1 MASNSKV
8 RSRSVNDS
16 PNAVNAPRPVR
27 ARRRSSQQ
35 SQQSSNADES
45 SHKTFADAIAHLLP
59 AAGVGSNSRTATE
72 LVVIE
77 DSDDEAEQS
86 AYPVTPVSPVAP
98 TFSPLTPAGVNDQ
111 VGADSVREK
120 NTPERS
126 PTRKVKKRKAT
137 EDIPATPPPRR
148 LRLRSRQS
156 TATSNTTSEPKK
168 TPVPILKA
176 PKSAPAPTTK
186 GKERAVSAAEST
198 AQIATSSA
206 DVSTVLEGANVPQ
219 ITNPLLALARNIQN
233 PSDFIHSI
241 IESDALTLDSDQR
254 VPSTAAENVS
264 ALKRRRNRIAMLVHQ
279 MLRRQRALI
288 HSYDTYDVQTY
299 NPSDRVDPSTAAL
312 RYFVGV
318 LREGLDEVESTFTA
332 ILAELDDQIENA

>member
-8 RSRSVNDS
+8 RSRSVNDR
-16 PNAVNAPRPVR
+16 PNAVNVARPVR

-59 AAGVGSNSRTATE
+59 AAGVVSNSRTATE
-72 LVVIE
+72 PVVIE
-77 DSDDEAEQS
+77 DSDDEAESS

-98 TFSPLTPAGVNDQ
+98 TFSPLTPAGVNDE

-126 PTRKVKKRKAT
+126 PTRKSKKRKAT
-137 EDIPATPPPRR
+137 EEIPATPPPRR

-156 TATSNTTSEPKK
+156 TATSKTTSEPKK
-168 TPVPILKA
+168 TPIPILKA
-176 PKSAPAPTTK
+176 PKSASTTK
-186 GKERAVSAAEST
+186 GKGRAVSAAEST

-206 DVSTVLEGANVPQ
+206 DDSTVLEGANVPQ

-254 VPSTAAENVS
+254 GPSNAAEKMS

-299 NPSDRVDPSTAAL
+299 NPGDSVDPSTAAL

-318 LREGLDEVESTFTA
+318 LREGLDEVESTCNA
-332 ILAELDDQIENA
+332 ILAELDDQINNA